1 MMDRRGSMP
10 TGLVSRLVVLVLLA
24 CGGAPEPLPV
34 DPEVHRSEIEAFAA
48 AREAELAAPDSW
60 FSLIGLHWL
69 EQGSTT
75 LGASDDNDIVV
86 QRKGV
91 PPVLGRL
98 LVDGTSVGFVAE
110 EGIPITEGIDSTL
123 NLTAGSGSIPP
134 DVQRDPVVTEADL
147 TADVGHGRFVVLRH
161 GALNWIVI
169 RRGDRVALRLRD
181 NESAPLT
188 TSTGSIDTRPPWI
201 GA

>member
-1 MMDRRGSMP
+1 
-10 TGLVSRLVVLVLLA
+10 
-24 CGGAPEPLPV
+24 
-34 DPEVHRSEIEAFAA
+34 
-48 AREAELAAPDSW
+48 
-60 FSLIGLHWL
+60 
-69 EQGSTT
+69 
-75 LGASDDNDIVV
+75 
-86 QRKGV
+86 
-91 PPVLGRL
+91 
-98 LVDGTSVGFVAE
+98 VDGTSVGFVAE
-110 EGIPITEGIDSTL
+110 EGIPITAGIDSTL